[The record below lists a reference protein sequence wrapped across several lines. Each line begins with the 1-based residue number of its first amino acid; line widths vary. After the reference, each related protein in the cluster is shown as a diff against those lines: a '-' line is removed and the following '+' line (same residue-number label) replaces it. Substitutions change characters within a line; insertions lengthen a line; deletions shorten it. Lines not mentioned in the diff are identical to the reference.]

1 MNLDACVQTL
11 SGIDIPSQ
19 MQPRTFRSRINTQVS
34 HPQIVEQSLF
44 RAADLQ
50 FPAPLSRPHIV
61 FHKHLARHLFQR
73 IGKQPLHGVED
84 DIHLDQVVGQSQL
97 LDGAADR
104 EPPLVGSKQPL
115 FFRIEELKVEL
126 AGLDKVD
133 GYTVRLGAGPHA
145 SAEKAVYRRG
155 EGGFEGRGRH
165 GQCSCEAPVFL
176 FLGGTDQVVPAEDGP
191 VRICQL
197 GAFASKALDDMVKPR
212 ILLEQNVSN
221 EAAGLASTSRCR
233 TWFLSSLQ

>member
-1 MNLDACVQTL
+1 MSSLCSARLTSNFLRHSPVLT
-11 SGIDIPSQ
+11 SSSTNTSRGICS
-19 MQPRTFRSRINTQVS
+19 SASAN
-34 HPQIVEQSLF
+34 SLF
-44 RAADLQ
+44 TVWKTT
-50 FPAPLSRPHIV
+50 STSI
-61 FHKHLARHLFQR
+61 K
-73 IGKQPLHGVED
+73 
-84 DIHLDQVVGQSQL
+84 SS
-97 LDGAADR
+97 
-104 EPPLVGSKQPL
+104 GSPSSSMALRTESHRSWAKQPL

-197 GAFASKALDDMVKPR
+197 GAFTSKALDDMVKPR
-212 ILLEQNVSN
+212 VLWNNKSATNPRLCFDQ
-221 EAAGLASTSRCR
+221 
-233 TWFLSSLQ
+233 